1 MKRLVLLMSV
11 LAMLLAVAAP
21 ALAQT
26 GPEVVPG
33 SGGGDGAALLTL
45 GFGVALIA
53 CGLLVRRVF
62 GKF

>member
-1 MKRLVLLMSV
+1 MKRFVLLMSV
-11 LAMLLAVAAP
+11 LAMMLAVAAP

-26 GPEVVPG
+26 GPEVVPS
-33 SGGGDGAALLTL
+33 SGGGDGATLLTL

>member
-1 MKRLVLLMSV
+1 MKGFVLLMSV
-11 LAMLLAVAAP
+11 LAMAVAAP

-26 GPEVVPG
+26 GQEVVPG
-33 SGGGDGAALLTL
+33 SGGGDGATLLTL

>member
-11 LAMLLAVAAP
+11 LAMMLAAAAP
-21 ALAQT
+21 DLAQT
-26 GPEVVPG
+26 GQVVPG
-33 SGGGDGAALLTL
+33 SGGDGAALLTL
-45 GFGVALIA
+45 GLGVALIA

>member
-1 MKRLVLLMSV
+1 LKRFVLLMSV
-11 LAMLLAVAAP
+11 LTMMLAAATP

-26 GPEVVPG
+26 GQVVPG
-33 SGGGDGAALLTL
+33 SGGDGATLLTL